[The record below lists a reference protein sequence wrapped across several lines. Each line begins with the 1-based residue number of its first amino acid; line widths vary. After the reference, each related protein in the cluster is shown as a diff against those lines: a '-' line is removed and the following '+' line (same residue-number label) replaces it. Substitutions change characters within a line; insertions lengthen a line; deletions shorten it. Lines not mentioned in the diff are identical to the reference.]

1 MDLYYIAIRQYVIY
15 NIRKN
20 TIEQPMS
27 ESIDQESDL
36 SFHTAIEEPFTSLT
50 STSHK
55 SSNGWVSYPT
65 NEGKDSTN
73 SSSPNLGNESIV
85 NDIISRRRNASSGP
99 ANNLSQSARR
109 DTENKKLK
117 ELRRLKRLQKTIKNR
132 GGLDNMRDF
141 VLNSEID
148 AEYARL
154 AKEAEQFALPIDELE
169 RIEKQKEED
178 LDDDEIL
185 EFIEQRDKYQYELD
199 QILNENIA
207 KEGL

>member
-1 MDLYYIAIRQYVIY
+1 
-15 NIRKN
+15 
-20 TIEQPMS
+20 
-27 ESIDQESDL
+27 
-36 SFHTAIEEPFTSLT
+36 
-50 STSHK
+50 
-55 SSNGWVSYPT
+55 
-65 NEGKDSTN
+65 
-73 SSSPNLGNESIV
+73 
-85 NDIISRRRNASSGP
+85 
-99 ANNLSQSARR
+99 
-109 DTENKKLK
+109 
-117 ELRRLKRLQKTIKNR
+117 
-132 GGLDNMRDF
+132 MRDF

-169 RIEKQKEED
+169 RIEKQTEED